1 MTSKWKVIIRHSNWT
16 TKRWHKYHGCDSTVN
31 FSKSNSPWTI
41 YTAHIYVHWI
51 GCSMYTVSISHT
63 KWTESLSHINVMPF
77 CVDIWAIAM
86 QRRISRKFDFLLCT
100 LLFSRR
106 SFSVSP
112 NHATSET
119 CMPHHFLCH
128 PLAFGRILV
137 YIRIF
142 WSGMLFIAIFFSWLV
157 IGFRTHTHI
166 VRCSNTFYAHFRFH
180 FARFRNSIFD
190 CNLNEEFI
198 SLPEHVKYE
207 F

>member
-77 CVDIWAIAM
+77 CADIWAIAM

-119 CMPHHFLCH
+119 PFFVSSTSFWAHFGLH
-128 PLAFGRILV
+128 SYILV
-137 YIRIF
+137 WNALYCN
-142 WSGMLFIAIFFSWLV
+142 FFS
-157 IGFRTHTHI
+157 
-166 VRCSNTFYAHFRFH
+166 
-180 FARFRNSIFD
+180 
-190 CNLNEEFI
+190 
-198 SLPEHVKYE
+198 
-207 F
+207 

>member
-77 CVDIWAIAM
+77 CADIWAIAM

-142 WSGMLFIAIFFSWLV
+142 WSGMLFIAFFFQLARYRFSDIHTLSVVQIHFTPIF
-157 IGFRTHTHI
+157 
-166 VRCSNTFYAHFRFH
+166 A
-180 FARFRNSIFD
+180 
-190 CNLNEEFI
+190 FI
-198 SLPEHVKYE
+198 SLVFGTPFSIVI
-207 F
+207 